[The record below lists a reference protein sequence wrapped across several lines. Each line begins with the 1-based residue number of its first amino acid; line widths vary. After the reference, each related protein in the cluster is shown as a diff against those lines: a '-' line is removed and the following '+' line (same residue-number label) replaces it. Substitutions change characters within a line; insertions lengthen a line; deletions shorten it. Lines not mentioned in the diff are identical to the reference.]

1 MSAIFR
7 PHAFFWGFDNL
18 CLEYFIND
26 MGPLKE
32 KKTQLVNRNE
42 TFYNRA
48 LSSLVSPYVH
58 NVVSTV
64 VDNHKKKP
72 FSLNS

>member
-1 MSAIFR
+1 
-7 PHAFFWGFDNL
+7 
-18 CLEYFIND
+18 

-42 TFYNRA
+42 TFYNRV

-64 VDNHKKKP
+64 VDNHKKKT
-72 FSLNS
+72 F

>member
-1 MSAIFR
+1 
-7 PHAFFWGFDNL
+7 
-18 CLEYFIND
+18 

-42 TFYNRA
+42 TFNNRA

-64 VDNHKKKP
+64 VDSHKKK
-72 FSLNS
+72 LLV